1 MFKGLFKTK
10 EEKPVVEFSSIQ
22 EYLDIFPYP
31 VAAHKKMP
39 EWYRKL
45 KPTIEGEPLKSAGTI
60 KRCIPVLDAVSQ
72 GYVIP
77 LWSDLHVKV
86 ARKVRVLD
94 GDGKEIAQIHDD
106 GKTDELVGKII
117 DDAEGTPTVAKVT
130 KDGELYV
137 DMSMPFENIFESN
150 AIEGHAWEQVGDLCD
165 LKKFK
170 LGQSLLKFV
179 NPWTIKTPSGWS
191 VSFKNPSSNFSND
204 IHILEGVVD
213 TDKYT
218 VPVNFPFVWTGFEEG
233 EWIIPKGTPL
243 VQVIPFKR
251 EETDLVIKVKDTKSE
266 SKVQQKLMTSH
277 FDRYKTMFWHRR
289 DKYITKDISR
299 MPING

>member
-1 MFKGLFKTK
+1 MFKNLFKPK
-10 EEKPVVEFSSIQ
+10 GKKPVVEFSSVQ
-22 EYLDIFPYP
+22 EYLDVFPHP

-45 KPTIEGEPLKSAGTI
+45 KPSVEGQPLKSAGTV

-77 LWSDLHVKV
+77 LWADLYVKV

-94 GDGKEIAQIHDD
+94 GDGKEIAQVYDD

-117 DDAEGTPTVAKVT
+117 DDAEGTPTVAKVI
-130 KDGELYV
+130 KDGELYI
-137 DMSMPFENIFESN
+137 DMSMPFDNIFGSKT
-150 AIEGHAWEQVGDLCD
+150 IEGHGWEQVGDLCD

-170 LGQSLLKFV
+170 LGKSLLKFV
-179 NPWTIKTPSGWS
+179 NPWGIKTPPGWS

-213 TDKYT
+213 TDEYT
-218 VPVNFPFVWTGFEEG
+218 TPVNFPFVWTGTEEG

-243 VQVIPFKR
+243 VQVVPFKR
-251 EETDLVIKVKDTKSE
+251 TETDLVIKVKDVE
-266 SKVQQKLMTSH
+266 AEEKVHHKMSATFS
-277 FDRYKTMFWHRR
+277 DRYKTMFWHKR
-289 DKYITKDISR
+289 DKYKTKDIER
-299 MPING
+299 

>member
-1 MFKGLFKTK
+1 MFKKMISALK
-10 EEKPVVEFSSIQ
+10 EKPVVEFSSMQ
-22 EYLDIFPYP
+22 EYLDVFPHP

-45 KPTIEGEPLKSAGTI
+45 KPSIEGQPLKAAGTI

-77 LWSDLHVKV
+77 LWADLHVAV
-86 ARKVRVLD
+86 LRKVRLFGED
-94 GDGKEIAQIHDD
+94 GAFLAEVPQVGDHSEMV
-106 GKTDELVGKII
+106 GKTI
-117 DDAEGTPTVAKVT
+117 DDLTGNPVIARAER
-130 KDGELYV
+130 DGELFV
-137 DMSMPFENIFESN
+137 DMSMPFDTIFEAN
-150 AIEGHAWEQVGDLCD
+150 TIEGHGWEQVGDLCD

-170 LGQSLLKFV
+170 LGKSLLKFV
-179 NPWTIKTPSGWS
+179 NPWSIKTPPGWS

-213 TDKYT
+213 TDEYT
-218 VPVNFPFVWTGFEEG
+218 APVNFPFVWTGSEEG

-251 EETDLVIKVKDTKSE
+251 TETDLVIKVKDGKAE
-266 SKVQQKLMTSH
+266 QKLQQTLMTSH
-277 FDRYKTMFWHRR
+277 FDRYKTMFWHKR
-289 DKYITKDISR
+289 DKYTTKDIER
-299 MPING
+299 

>member
-1 MFKGLFKTK
+1 MFKSLFKTK

-22 EYLDIFPYP
+22 EYLDAFPHP

-45 KPTIEGEPLKSAGTI
+45 KTSVEGEPLKAAGTV
-60 KRCIPVLDAVSQ
+60 KKCIPVLDAVSQ

-77 LWSDLHVKV
+77 LWADLYVNV

-94 GDGKEIAQIHDD
+94 VDGKEIAQVYDD

-117 DDAEGTPTVAKVT
+117 DDAEGTPTVAKVI
-130 KDGELYV
+130 KDGELYI
-137 DMSMPFENIFESN
+137 DMSMPFDNIFDNETI
-150 AIEGHAWEQVGDLCD
+150 AGHGWGQVGNLCD

-170 LGQSLLKFV
+170 LGKSLLKFV
-179 NPWTIKTPSGWS
+179 NPWSIKTPPGWS

-213 TDKYT
+213 TDEYT
-218 VPVNFPFVWTGFEEG
+218 APVNFPFVWTGTEEG

-243 VQVIPFKR
+243 VQVVPFKR
-251 EETDLVIKVKDTKSE
+251 TETELVIKVKDIQAE
-266 SKVQQKLMTSH
+266 DKLLHKMGVTFS
-277 FDRYKTMFWHRR
+277 DRYKTMFWHKR
-289 DKYITKDISR
+289 DKYTTKDIER
-299 MPING
+299 